1 MMLGG
6 YYGSHMD
13 GADWLGMG
21 LGFVLFWALIALVV
35 IAAVRSL
42 RVVDTTRPARPS
54 PTELLAQRFARGEID
69 EAEHLARMPTLH
81 EQRF

>member
-35 IAAVRSL
+35 IVVVRSL
-42 RVVDTTRPARPS
+42 RVADPTRAPRPS

-69 EAEHLARMPTLH
+69 EAEYLARIQTLH
-81 EQRF
+81 EQGF